1 MNILFIIVLITFIL
15 LLAVFTIFII
25 KYKKDTLITIN
36 NGDSDIAIFYGYLKK
51 RNQNKV
57 VRLSKKVFK
66 IAADIIFAAVF
77 LIVIIFFIFNYFNIT
92 PYKIMVVATN
102 SMAFKNEENRY
113 LENINNQFNAND
125 IVIVKKVN
133 NINELKLYDVISYI
147 NEDNV
152 NIIHRIIEIDND
164 SIITR
169 GDSNNIS
176 DKPIKFSQVVGVYT
190 NFKIPKLGL
199 IVFFLESY
207 FGVLCI
213 ISIYYLLIVCSIIFS
228 KINKE
233 EKERLEF
240 LIKLVKNRT
249 KFILIGKDGKIIVDS
264 NNYKLIKEKN
274 LNLET
279 KIIGDNDEV
288 KIN

>member
-176 DKPIKFSQVVGVYT
+176 DKPIKFSQVIGVYT

-213 ISIYYLLIVCSIIFS
+213 ISIYYLLILCSIIFS
-228 KINKE
+228 KINRE

>member
-77 LIVIIFFIFNYFNIT
+77 LIIIIFFIFNYFNIT

-169 GDSNNIS
+169 GDSNNAS
-176 DKPIKFSQVVGVYT
+176 DKAISFDQVVGVYT
-190 NFKIPKLGL
+190 DFKIPKIGL

-213 ISIYYLLIVCSIIFS
+213 ISIYYLLILCSIIFS

-264 NNYKLIKEKN
+264 NNYKIIKEKN

>member
-66 IAADIIFAAVF
+66 IAADTIFAAVF

-213 ISIYYLLIVCSIIFS
+213 ISIYYLLILCSIIFS
-228 KINKE
+228 KINRE

>member
-1 MNILFIIVLITFIL
+1 
-15 LLAVFTIFII
+15 
-25 KYKKDTLITIN
+25 
-36 NGDSDIAIFYGYLKK
+36 
-51 RNQNKV
+51 
-57 VRLSKKVFK
+57 
-66 IAADIIFAAVF
+66 
-77 LIVIIFFIFNYFNIT
+77 
-92 PYKIMVVATN
+92 MVVATN

-125 IVIVKKVN
+125 MVIVKKVN
-133 NINELKLYDVISYI
+133 NSNELKLYDVISYI

>member
-57 VRLSKKVFK
+57 VRVSKKVFK

-77 LIVIIFFIFNYFNIT
+77 LIIIIFFIFNYFNIT

-102 SMAFKNEENRY
+102 SMAFKNEENEY

-213 ISIYYLLIVCSIIFS
+213 ISIYYLLILCSIIFS

>member
-57 VRLSKKVFK
+57 VRVSKKVFK

>member
-57 VRLSKKVFK
+57 VRVSKKVFK

-77 LIVIIFFIFNYFNIT
+77 LIIIIFFIFNYFNIT

-102 SMAFKNEENRY
+102 SMAFKNEENEY

-213 ISIYYLLIVCSIIFS
+213 ISIYYLLTFCSIIFS

-240 LIKLVKNRT
+240 LIKLVKNRS

>member
-57 VRLSKKVFK
+57 VRISKKVFK

-92 PYKIMVVATN
+92 PYKVMVVATN

-152 NIIHRIIEIDND
+152 NIIHRIIEIDSD

-169 GDSNNIS
+169 GDSNNAS
-176 DKPIKFSQVVGVYT
+176 DKAISFDQVVGVYT
-190 NFKIPKLGL
+190 DFKIPKIGL

-207 FGVLCI
+207 FGILCI
-213 ISIYYLLIVCSIIFS
+213 ISIYYLLTFCSIIFS

-240 LIKLVKNRT
+240 LIKLVENRS

-279 KIIGDNDEV
+279 KVIGDNDEV
-288 KIN
+288 EIN

>member
-1 MNILFIIVLITFIL
+1 MNVLFIIVLITFIL

-57 VRLSKKVFK
+57 VRVSKKVFK

-77 LIVIIFFIFNYFNIT
+77 LIIIIFFIFNYFNIT

-102 SMAFKNEENRY
+102 SMAFKNEENEY

-213 ISIYYLLIVCSIIFS
+213 ISIYYLLILCSIIFS

-274 LNLET
+274 LNLKT

>member
-213 ISIYYLLIVCSIIFS
+213 ISIYYLLILCSIIFS
-228 KINKE
+228 KINRE

>member
-57 VRLSKKVFK
+57 VRVSKKVFK

-213 ISIYYLLIVCSIIFS
+213 ISIYYLLILCSIIFS

>member
-57 VRLSKKVFK
+57 VRVSKKVFK
-66 IAADIIFAAVF
+66 IAADIMFAAVF

-213 ISIYYLLIVCSIIFS
+213 ISIYYLLILCSIIFS

>member
-213 ISIYYLLIVCSIIFS
+213 ISIYYLLILCSIIFS